1 MICFNPKDIKSKI
14 DGYVGDKY
22 SKVFTEDF
30 INKTINNET
39 YQNWFQ
45 SKGITNPDEKAIKSL
60 LMGYMSSLQY
70 TNDNEKAFFNQNT
83 RKELQKKLIS
93 VNANN
98 GNSIKEF
105 IDFANKSIIKEKLVN
120 QGQLNFDFGGNVEI
134 KQDLTLADYGVET
147 SNGAQDLLSK
157 WRGWVKSNPHGIVA
171 YRTDRNK
178 FSDPKYALETR
189 SMDNPFMGWLKDGQK
204 GRDTELFRNWL
215 LTGENEGNSLATEEL
230 RQAYLQLIND
240 AAKNNAK
247 VLYYTNIPPSQSHAS
262 VIGDLIRNPK
272 QIEAIV
278 TNAELQQDLGGGE
291 EAKQEIKDAVSVAV
305 KGMSFEKALEGQES
319 FFTKEEQ
326 EKIKQSLDGKKL
338 QVMSVSRLTDPAF
351 FAKEIVSFL
360 EQNAKKDLSDPTRVQ
375 AIEIWSKHDG
385 LPIKSILDA
394 CKKYRVAPMVSFSI
408 TGLGGTSLEGGVMK
422 YKDMLQKV
430 GELVKNGTLN
440 PTTTTVRID
449 PILVGV
455 TSLDDIK
462 DIVKTAKSFGIK
474 KFVTSLVQSYGYTEG
489 TSSDRK
495 VVSGINNALTKDGK
509 TYDWNEYYGR
519 ITNEDVEESNKFV
532 SNYRKQ
538 NTKASWNEIVSAG
551 MKQGIRVVTKNNIGK
566 IHFVPKLN
574 YIKEVGNTL
583 VELDKDPEITIQT
596 CSFNINGLKVSA
608 CLDPMIIERIVGT
621 NVINPDGTY
630 DRDTSRPECM
640 CYGCHSDFFKGQNKK
655 CYSSCAYCYAAH
667 SGDNKLNYYNEDG
680 TIKDNDFTRT
690 EQPQPTVAKNATTNF
705 DVSNAEFYSG
715 AAEGSDTEW
724 GKQARALGIKVKDY
738 KVENFDK
745 LSDDWKA
752 RIEKE
757 YLESRAFLGKRPI
770 KGDTYGGKLTR
781 RDMMQADKADAI
793 FAIAERIVN
802 PGGIEYS
809 GGKEYTNN
817 TDHDNVQG
825 GTANAVA
832 RGILRGIPIYVYD
845 QSDNQWK
852 QWNAKS
858 KSFEAINDVPTLTQ
872 HAAVIGTRGIND
884 DGKAAIKSIL
894 NKTINSNNKDLY
906 DKEAKQEQQPSQ
918 QPQQKNSTK
927 IKGYLTMEKI
937 NSTVVKS
944 NYAASELFNTQLI
957 TQDNDIESLDSFTG
971 VDAIILFSNDRNE
984 INRAIRKTKKNKQ
997 IIYINP
1003 SDEKIKDVFDR
1014 FDSVGIFKCKN
1025 TYEKNIDNIYQNVRI
1040 VAKPT
1045 NNSTKDFIS
1054 NRDLTN
1060 YARKITYYYNQLKK
1074 NNIGQDK
1081 DLVLQKVKDAI
1092 QDEYDNLSDDTKN
1105 SWIGS
1110 KFRELLDNFAH
1121 INSLITIT
1129 ETVDTDEIEDYEN
1142 TNQEDPLYVESHS
1155 TSNMPKDDILAGLL
1169 SSFVKEDEVDE
1180 LFTPITYEPMVVNN
1194 ILTRTISGSKNSA
1207 DMIKRLE
1214 NKSRIFSWMKTLVD
1228 NINND
1233 QSQRLRS
1240 ILFTKY
1246 ANLYPSHYITVNGNK
1261 IVDETT
1267 GFANTSV
1274 NLGIVVN
1281 PDPEICLFQKGN
1293 LNTSTSEFNIR
1304 NTESILS
1311 VEELFSTQEGKKTY
1325 EGYLSE
1331 YEGDVEQA
1339 KQATIDY
1346 YTKEYIDEET
1356 GEVYKPEFENLNC
1369 KIDFQNKKL
1378 AFYLEQAGFEL
1389 NPKEHDLNKLT
1400 LDEIK
1405 TIRENLSMIYYLRSK
1420 NETNDMSPDEFINH
1434 CKSKYNNILDI
1445 LNELSG
1451 SKTESQARTQGKTVF
1466 IYAEKNYIDGIFDG
1480 LNYDHRKY
1488 MKDNFLDYDEFTSNS
1503 TSSNYEERAY
1513 RMYCSLLRDLALSK
1527 ERPDW
1532 FKIAHFFVNK
1542 ENKKNPA
1549 KYADLTKD
1557 ELAEINRKMFW
1568 KEARI
1573 TKEGAKEYVWV
1584 HAPIYADK
1592 GTLHFYRVPN
1602 IEIKAEKRFPQ
1613 SIDDLNN
1620 ANVGELN
1627 EPQILTEIKN
1637 LIKFETNRIKEA
1649 KQRWEL
1655 IKEGKLKAIDC
1666 YDIMKGKPGNAHKY
1680 CFQPMLNEF
1689 EEVIDKKTGKP
1700 KSVSLYDVMYA
1711 DGVTDK
1717 QREEIEHEAAVRIYE
1732 SILNQDILSTFNTT
1746 SGSDIYKNTQE
1757 GLQNIEKENITK
1769 LSDAL
1774 RAKDY
1779 ETYNKILHK
1788 IRMQDYEIQ
1797 KQQEEY
1803 DKKHKDEE
1811 TEEDENENKINN
1823 QERMI
1828 EKYQRSLTSYIRQA
1842 DLLQLT
1848 VSDTA
1853 MYKNNVDVQKRYA
1866 QVQAGYSRPDVCS
1879 KYARRFMKTI
1889 YLKDFEIDLEKIDK
1903 EVFDRME
1910 KTLRNAAKAAN
1921 IDLDVDSIMKSF
1933 RNINVADAQ
1942 CWRSLS
1948 SYRRVKDMFGQWSDK
1963 DEELFEKIRSGET
1976 LTIDDYTQVWQ
1987 TLKPFVYTQQPSE
2000 WSDGKNT
2007 HKIKVGYQYKNSENV
2022 LFNMYMLFG
2031 GQDSALGQLNR
2042 FMEQYDID
2050 TVQFES
2056 AVKVG
2061 REGLININNVE
2072 PDKIF
2077 DYLVEQ
2083 TGVNTQSKEYE
2094 YDDVNGEKKTERI
2107 AGDPHVVHVIPYE
2120 EYGIKTSTPPHMF
2133 DTEQQLGSQLKK
2145 LLQGD
2150 IPDDAEIFLD
2160 TDGLLSEENL
2170 TTDNSGNVTF
2180 KVDGE
2185 EIELHKKVEKDENG
2199 KDKVRHY
2206 LDKEG
2211 YLKLFNG
2218 LLNDMILDEY
2228 GEVQEIFKDN
2238 ERLGQ
2243 ALQEMMGT
2251 SPKYDYDIKQAL
2263 KVKDDGRFV
2272 VDLKNPAIRDKV
2284 VLLMSSILKNRIN
2297 KQLTRGGTAIQMTC
2311 WRGNVLKSDGT
2322 YDTLKIVR
2330 NPDGTVAY
2338 MEAMMPAYSKSF
2350 IESMINKDGILDP
2363 KKCKDENL
2371 LKALCYRVPT
2381 EDIYSMIPIKIVGF
2395 TPMQFGTNIM
2405 LPQEITTLT
2414 GSDFDVDKMYMFFP
2428 EFRYTNKLIEKNIKP
2443 TKTDKQKILHR
2454 VITARQNG
2462 DTRSFK
2468 DILKTEWEKYAF
2480 ELKINAYINAR
2491 QNKYADETLQDSWE
2505 REKQNILREKYWEE
2519 FKTRHNVFSAGNV
2532 RAKYSEYD
2540 FAKQDAAEQ
2549 LAKEIKRRKELNKN
2563 PLTEEET
2570 KEFKKNI
2577 INKFF
2582 NDWIDRYGY
2591 RKRVEYITFDSDKD
2605 VADNSPAQKRNLL
2618 LALMRG
2624 AISSPHNIT
2633 KEQNPGGFD
2642 YLKDLANDINKDVE
2656 IPMNLTESQ
2665 YLNFFNL
2672 NMTGKRL
2679 IGIYANH
2686 NVAHALCQ
2694 DSDLGLAQPIKIG
2707 EETYQSLHGQL
2718 SKDGR
2723 RISRNIAEF
2732 LAASVDNAK
2741 DPVLAKLWQN
2751 NYTASTTCFLMRLG
2765 VPVKTIVEM
2774 YKILKEKNADDFQK
2788 FMEKGPA
2795 AFKRYADA
2803 YNSTFTLGKSVTFVD
2818 GKKTKRTNNFFAM
2831 LGYYAQTIQNLET
2844 LNSLL
2849 KSDSTNGAM
2858 YDVTSI
2864 IENILK
2870 VNRLKADDNLV
2881 GVNNLIP
2888 DFTMNNKLL
2897 YQEKDEIKKAIKAKT
2912 GKNAKSYQVAYYLT
2926 WANYMQYFDKVIDRR
2941 MIDECIKV
2949 GMQLPKFNSDDIKKF
2964 ITEYQ
2969 KQQLKYINWFRPQV
2983 KKNKETGKYD
2993 IKSTNQIIKETLE
3006 NTPFM
3011 LEDLKRK
3018 YPDNMFIKMLSRVT
3032 QTNKKTKEEETY
3044 LMIKNIA
3051 DMRSETVNDVKQAF
3065 NDLYDAPESMN
3076 DALSLIKYAI
3086 CVNGFGY
3093 DQRSFISMIPI
3104 KTLAAIGGIE
3114 NMYDFFEI
3122 DHLDDFENNFI
3133 IDNDLVDY
3141 SFNIPN
3147 YDKEKP
3153 LFRIDGA
3160 TSKIIG
3166 VREKYMLGNK
3176 IPAEYYKKVYE
3187 NPFGCFYTSIDKE
3200 KELGGI
3206 ESKIYD
3212 TIDKDI
3218 LSQDTD
3224 LENEQIN
3231 AIVEDVMKSTITNKI
3246 ALEALDKDAIIS
3258 VLKDKVSLGRYY
3270 NINSDPMTDYAPI
3283 AIEFC

>member
-39 YQNWFQ
+39 YQNWCQ
-45 SKGITNPDEKAIKSL
+45 SKGITDPDEKAIKSL

-70 TNDNEKAFFNQNT
+70 TNDNEKAFFNQST
-83 RKELQKKLIS
+83 RTELQKKLIN

-105 IDFANKSIIKEKLVN
+105 IDFTNKSIIKEKLVN
-120 QGQLNFDFGGNVEI
+120 QGQLSFDFGG
-134 KQDLTLADYGVET
+134 T
-147 SNGAQDLLSK
+147 
-157 WRGWVKSNPHGIVA
+157 
-171 YRTDRNK
+171 
-178 FSDPKYALETR
+178 
-189 SMDNPFMGWLKDGQK
+189 
-204 GRDTELFRNWL
+204 
-215 LTGENEGNSLATEEL
+215 
-230 RQAYLQLIND
+230 
-240 AAKNNAK
+240 
-247 VLYYTNIPPSQSHAS
+247 
-262 VIGDLIRNPK
+262 
-272 QIEAIV
+272 
-278 TNAELQQDLGGGE
+278 
-291 EAKQEIKDAVSVAV
+291 
-305 KGMSFEKALEGQES
+305 
-319 FFTKEEQ
+319 
-326 EKIKQSLDGKKL
+326 
-338 QVMSVSRLTDPAF
+338 
-351 FAKEIVSFL
+351 
-360 EQNAKKDLSDPTRVQ
+360 
-375 AIEIWSKHDG
+375 
-385 LPIKSILDA
+385 
-394 CKKYRVAPMVSFSI
+394 
-408 TGLGGTSLEGGVMK
+408 
-422 YKDMLQKV
+422 
-430 GELVKNGTLN
+430 
-440 PTTTTVRID
+440 
-449 PILVGV
+449 
-455 TSLDDIK
+455 
-462 DIVKTAKSFGIK
+462 
-474 KFVTSLVQSYGYTEG
+474 
-489 TSSDRK
+489 
-495 VVSGINNALTKDGK
+495 
-509 TYDWNEYYGR
+509 
-519 ITNEDVEESNKFV
+519 
-532 SNYRKQ
+532 
-538 NTKASWNEIVSAG
+538 
-551 MKQGIRVVTKNNIGK
+551 
-566 IHFVPKLN
+566 
-574 YIKEVGNTL
+574 
-583 VELDKDPEITIQT
+583 
-596 CSFNINGLKVSA
+596 
-608 CLDPMIIERIVGT
+608 
-621 NVINPDGTY
+621 
-630 DRDTSRPECM
+630 
-640 CYGCHSDFFKGQNKK
+640 
-655 CYSSCAYCYAAH
+655 
-667 SGDNKLNYYNEDG
+667 
-680 TIKDNDFTRT
+680 T
-690 EQPQPTVAKNATTNF
+690 EQ
-705 DVSNAEFYSG
+705 S
-715 AAEGSDTEW
+715 
-724 GKQARALGIKVKDY
+724 KQHILQIK
-738 KVENFDK
+738 
-745 LSDDWKA
+745 
-752 RIEKE
+752 
-757 YLESRAFLGKRPI
+757 
-770 KGDTYGGKLTR
+770 
-781 RDMMQADKADAI
+781 
-793 FAIAERIVN
+793 
-802 PGGIEYS
+802 
-809 GGKEYTNN
+809 
-817 TDHDNVQG
+817 
-825 GTANAVA
+825 
-832 RGILRGIPIYVYD
+832 
-845 QSDNQWK
+845 
-852 QWNAKS
+852 
-858 KSFEAINDVPTLTQ
+858 
-872 HAAVIGTRGIND
+872 
-884 DGKAAIKSIL
+884 
-894 NKTINSNNKDLY
+894 
-906 DKEAKQEQQPSQ
+906 PSQ

-957 TQDNDIESLDSFTG
+957 TNDNDIESLDSFTD
-971 VDAIILFSNDRNE
+971 VNAIILFSNDRNE

-1003 SDEKIKDVFDR
+1003 SDEKIKDVFDM
-1014 FDSVGIFKCKN
+1014 FDSVGIFKCEN

-1092 QDEYDNLSDDTKN
+1092 QDEYDNISDDTKN
-1105 SWIGS
+1105 SWIGN

-1180 LFTPITYEPMVVNN
+1180 LLTPITYEPMVINN

-1214 NKSRIFSWMKTLVD
+1214 NKSRIFSWMKTLLD

-1293 LNTSTSEFNIR
+1293 LNTSTSEFNIK

-1311 VEELFSTQEGKKTY
+1311 VEELFLTQEGKKTY

-1346 YTKEYIDEET
+1346 YTEEYIDEET

-1451 SKTESQARTQGKTVF
+1451 SKTESQARTQGETVF

-1513 RMYCSLLRDLALSK
+1513 GMYCSLLRDLALSK
-1527 ERPDW
+1527 EIPDW

-1655 IKEGKLKAIDC
+1655 IKDGKLKAIDC
-1666 YDIMKGKPGNAHKY
+1666 YDIMKGKPGNAHRY

-1689 EEVIDKKTGKP
+1689 EEVIDEKTGEP
-1700 KSVSLYDVMYA
+1700 KTASLYDVMYA

-1769 LSDAL
+1769 LSGAL

-1788 IRMQDYEIQ
+1788 IRMQDYEMQ

-1811 TEEDENENKINN
+1811 TEENENENKINN

-1853 MYKNNVDVQKRYA
+1853 MYTNNVDVQKRYA

-1889 YLKDFEIDLEKIDK
+1889 YLKDFEIDLEKMDK
-1903 EVFDRME
+1903 EVFDKME

-1921 IDLDVDSIMKSF
+1921 IDLDVVSIMKSF
-1933 RNINVADAQ
+1933 KNINVADAQ

-1948 SYRRVKDMFGQWSDK
+1948 SYRSVKDMFGQWSDI
-1963 DEELFEKIRSGET
+1963 DEDLFQKIRSGET

-1987 TLKPFVYTQQPSE
+1987 TLKPFVYTQQPNE
-2000 WSDGKNT
+2000 WEDEKGNK
-2007 HKIKVGYQYKNSENV
+2007 HKTKVGYQYKNSENV

-2061 REGLININNVE
+2061 REGLIDINNVE

-2083 TGVNTQSKEYE
+2083 TGVNKQSKDYEYE
-2094 YDDVNGEKKTERI
+2094 DEEGNKQTEKI
-2107 AGDPHVVHVIPYE
+2107 FGDPHIIHVIPYE

-2150 IPDDAEIFLD
+2150 IPDNAEIFLD
-2160 TDGLLSEENL
+2160 TDGLLSVVDNVTKDEN
-2170 TTDNSGNVTF
+2170 SKITF

-2185 EIELHKKVEKDENG
+2185 EIELFEKEEKQDDG
-2199 KDKVRHY
+2199 SVKIRRY
-2206 LDKEG
+2206 LKKEG

-2462 DTRSFK
+2462 DTRDFK
-2468 DILKTEWEKYAF
+2468 DILKSEWEKYTF
-2480 ELKINAYINAR
+2480 ELKMNAYINAR
-2491 QNKYADETLQDSWE
+2491 QNKYKDETLQDSWE
-2505 REKQNILREKYWEE
+2505 REKQNLLREKYWEE
-2519 FKTRHNVFSAGNV
+2519 FKTRRNIFYANGNV

-2549 LAKEIKRRKELNKN
+2549 LKEEIKRRKELNEN

-2577 INKFF
+2577 INKYF
-2582 NDWIDRYGY
+2582 NDWIDKNGY
-2591 RKRVEYITFDSDKD
+2591 RKRIEYITFDSDKD

-2642 YLKDLANDINKDVE
+2642 YLKDLANDINKNVE

-2694 DSDLGLAQPIKIG
+2694 DSNLGLAQPIKIG
-2707 EETYQSLHGQL
+2707 AETYQSLHGQL

-2774 YKILKEKNADDFQK
+2774 YKMLKEKNADDFQK

-2795 AFKRYADA
+2795 AFKRYADV
-2803 YNSTFTLGKSVTFVD
+2803 YNSELTLGKSVTFID
-2818 GKKTKRTNNFFAM
+2818 GKKTKHTNNFFAM

-2870 VNRLKADDNLV
+2870 VNRLKADNNLV

-2888 DFTMNNKLL
+2888 DFTMNNDLL
-2897 YQEKDEIKKAIKAKT
+2897 YQSKSEINEAIKAKT

-2964 ITEYQ
+2964 ISEYQ

-3032 QTNKKTKEEETY
+3032 QTNKKTKKEETY

-3065 NDLYDAPESMN
+3065 NDLYDDPESMN

-3093 DQRSFISMIPI
+3093 DPRSFISMIPI

-3122 DHLDDFENNFI
+3122 DHLDDFENKFI

-3141 SFNIPN
+3141 SFNIPK

-3166 VREKYMLGNK
+3166 VREKYMYGTK

-3187 NPFGCFYTSIDKE
+3187 NAFGCFYTSIDNE

-3212 TIDKDI
+3212 TIDKNI
-3218 LSQDTD
+3218 LSQDTN
-3224 LENEQIN
+3224 LEDGQIN
-3231 AIVEDVMKSTITNKI
+3231 AIVEDVMKSIITNKI
-3246 ALEALDKDAIIS
+3246 ALDALDKDAIIS

-3270 NINSDPMTDYAPI
+3270 NINSDPITDYAPI

>member
-45 SKGITNPDEKAIKSL
+45 SKGITDTDEKAIKSL

-70 TNDNEKAFFNQNT
+70 TNDNEKAFFNQST
-83 RKELQKKLIS
+83 RTELQKKLIN

-120 QGQLNFDFGGNVEI
+120 QGQLSLDFGG
-134 KQDLTLADYGVET
+134 TT
-147 SNGAQDLLSK
+147 
-157 WRGWVKSNPHGIVA
+157 
-171 YRTDRNK
+171 
-178 FSDPKYALETR
+178 
-189 SMDNPFMGWLKDGQK
+189 
-204 GRDTELFRNWL
+204 
-215 LTGENEGNSLATEEL
+215 
-230 RQAYLQLIND
+230 
-240 AAKNNAK
+240 NN
-247 VLYYTNIPPSQSHAS
+247 
-262 VIGDLIRNPK
+262 
-272 QIEAIV
+272 
-278 TNAELQQDLGGGE
+278 
-291 EAKQEIKDAVSVAV
+291 
-305 KGMSFEKALEGQES
+305 
-319 FFTKEEQ
+319 
-326 EKIKQSLDGKKL
+326 
-338 QVMSVSRLTDPAF
+338 
-351 FAKEIVSFL
+351 
-360 EQNAKKDLSDPTRVQ
+360 
-375 AIEIWSKHDG
+375 
-385 LPIKSILDA
+385 
-394 CKKYRVAPMVSFSI
+394 
-408 TGLGGTSLEGGVMK
+408 
-422 YKDMLQKV
+422 
-430 GELVKNGTLN
+430 
-440 PTTTTVRID
+440 
-449 PILVGV
+449 
-455 TSLDDIK
+455 
-462 DIVKTAKSFGIK
+462 
-474 KFVTSLVQSYGYTEG
+474 
-489 TSSDRK
+489 
-495 VVSGINNALTKDGK
+495 
-509 TYDWNEYYGR
+509 
-519 ITNEDVEESNKFV
+519 
-532 SNYRKQ
+532 
-538 NTKASWNEIVSAG
+538 
-551 MKQGIRVVTKNNIGK
+551 
-566 IHFVPKLN
+566 
-574 YIKEVGNTL
+574 
-583 VELDKDPEITIQT
+583 
-596 CSFNINGLKVSA
+596 FNIK
-608 CLDPMIIERIVGT
+608 
-621 NVINPDGTY
+621 
-630 DRDTSRPECM
+630 TS
-640 CYGCHSDFFKGQNKK
+640 
-655 CYSSCAYCYAAH
+655 
-667 SGDNKLNYYNEDG
+667 
-680 TIKDNDFTRT
+680 
-690 EQPQPTVAKNATTNF
+690 
-705 DVSNAEFYSG
+705 EFYSG

-724 GKQARALGIKVKDY
+724 GKQARALGIKVIDY

-1060 YARKITYYYNQLKK
+1060 YARKKTYYYNQLKK

-1092 QDEYDNLSDDTKN
+1092 QDEYDNLSDDIKN

-1142 TNQEDPLYVESHS
+1142 TNQEDALYVESHS

-1214 NKSRIFSWMKTLVD
+1214 NKSRIFSWMKTLLD

-1293 LNTSTSEFNIR
+1293 LNTSTSEFNIK

-1311 VEELFSTQEGKKTY
+1311 VEELFLTQEGKKTY

-1346 YTKEYIDEET
+1346 YTEEYIDEET

-1655 IKEGKLKAIDC
+1655 IKDGKLKAIDC

-1689 EEVIDKKTGKP
+1689 EEVIDEKTGEP
-1700 KSVSLYDVMYA
+1700 KTASLYDIMYA

-1769 LSDAL
+1769 LSGAL

-1779 ETYNKILHK
+1779 ETYNIILHK
-1788 IRMQDYEIQ
+1788 IRMQDYEMQ

-1811 TEEDENENKINN
+1811 TEENENENKINN

-1889 YLKDFEIDLEKIDK
+1889 YLKDFEIDLEKMDK
-1903 EVFDRME
+1903 EVFDKME

-1921 IDLDVDSIMKSF
+1921 IDLDVVSIMKSF
-1933 RNINVADAQ
+1933 KNINVADAQ

-1948 SYRRVKDMFGQWSDK
+1948 SYRSVKDMFGQWSDI
-1963 DEELFEKIRSGET
+1963 DEDLFQKIRSGET

-1987 TLKPFVYTQQPSE
+1987 TLKPFVYTQQPNE
-2000 WSDGKNT
+2000 WEDEKGNK
-2007 HKIKVGYQYKNSENV
+2007 HKTKVGYQYKNSENV

-2061 REGLININNVE
+2061 REGLIDINNVE

-2083 TGVNTQSKEYE
+2083 TGVNKQSKDYEYE
-2094 YDDVNGEKKTERI
+2094 DEEGNKQTEKI
-2107 AGDPHVVHVIPYE
+2107 FGDPHIIHVIPYE

-2150 IPDDAEIFLD
+2150 IPDNAEIFLD
-2160 TDGLLSEENL
+2160 TDGLLSVVDNVTKDEN
-2170 TTDNSGNVTF
+2170 SKITF
-2180 KVDGE
+2180 KVYGE
-2185 EIELHKKVEKDENG
+2185 EIELFEKEEKQDDG
-2199 KDKVRHY
+2199 YVKIRRY
-2206 LDKEG
+2206 LKKEG

-2263 KVKDDGRFV
+2263 KVKDDGQFV

-2350 IESMINKDGILDP
+2350 IESMINSDGILDP

-2428 EFRYTNKLIEKNIKP
+2428 EFKMVDKWKIDPKIAMGKFNKSSVKTMADLEATSQIK
-2443 TKTDKQKILHR
+2443 R
-2454 VITARQNG
+2454 EN
-2462 DTRSFK
+2462 
-2468 DILKTEWEKYAF
+2468 
-2480 ELKINAYINAR
+2480 N
-2491 QNKYADETLQDSWE
+2491 E
-2505 REKQNILREKYWEE
+2505 RE
-2519 FKTRHNVFSAGNV
+2519 
-2532 RAKYSEYD
+2532 AKDEP
-2540 FAKQDAAEQ
+2540 E
-2549 LAKEIKRRKELNKN
+2549 
-2563 PLTEEET
+2563 LTEEEQQKIQKRIT
-2570 KEFKKNI
+2570 NDY
-2577 INKFF
+2577 F
-2582 NDWIDRYGY
+2582 NAYCIEQKYKTQRPKY
-2591 RKRVEYITFDSDKD
+2591 VTFDSTKD
-2605 VADNSPAQKRNLL
+2605 IAENDSAQKRNLL

-2642 YLKDLANDINKDVE
+2642 YLKDLANDINKNVE

-2694 DSDLGLAQPIKIG
+2694 DSNLGLAQPIKIG

-2774 YKILKEKNADDFQK
+2774 YKMLKENNADDFQK
-2788 FMEKGPA
+2788 FMERGPA
-2795 AFKRYADA
+2795 VFKNIADK
-2803 YNSTFTLGKSVTFVD
+2803 YNPSLTLGKSVSYMV
-2818 GKKTKRTNNFFAM
+2818 GKKTKKTNNFFCM

-2870 VNRLKADDNLV
+2870 VNRLKADNNLV

-2888 DFTMNNKLL
+2888 DFTMNNDLL
-2897 YQEKDEIKKAIKAKT
+2897 YQSKSEINEAIKAKT

-2964 ITEYQ
+2964 ISEYQ

-2993 IKSTNQIIKETLE
+2993 IKSTNRIIKETLE

-3065 NDLYDAPESMN
+3065 NDLYDDPESMN

-3093 DQRSFISMIPI
+3093 DPRSFISMIPI

-3166 VREKYMLGNK
+3166 VREKYMFGTK

-3187 NPFGCFYTSIDKE
+3187 NAFGCFYTPIDNE
-3200 KELGGI
+3200 KELEGI
-3206 ESKIYD
+3206 ESKIYN

-3218 LSQDTD
+3218 LSQDTN
-3224 LENEQIN
+3224 LEDGQIN
-3231 AIVEDVMKSTITNKI
+3231 AIVEDVMKSIITNKI
-3246 ALEALDKDAIIS
+3246 SLDALDKDAIIS

-3270 NINSDPMTDYAPI
+3270 NINSDPITDYAPI